1 MVTKTTK
8 KVPTLAPKKKT
19 MIEDTLGIS
28 VKIIK
33 ENKDGSAD
41 AQVTFNKSGLETL
54 VQWGIVAMLTAA
66 IDEYRVRPDE
76 GSKVATKRTRPTTTK
91 TKSVAKKTKK

>member
-1 MVTKTTK
+1 MAIKPK
-8 KVPTLAPKKKT
+8 LAPKKKT
-19 MIEDTLGIS
+19 TVEDTLGIR

-66 IDEYRVRPDE
+66 IDKYKASS
-76 GSKVATKRTRPTTTK
+76 GSMVDLLITASRF
-91 TKSVAKKTKK
+91 SFISLAYSGSESLS